1 MGISLLDKDN
11 SFELLA
17 KGYTE
22 ILHSVIDSIEI
33 NKSVSDKKSNLEIL
47 IKLFGWFLE
56 NDIQVP
62 ERCAKY
68 VGRLI
73 KDGTITHSVKSSKTF
88 SNKGYQSTMTCL
100 DIFNLVLQGEALNQA
115 IEHYAKDNH
124 MKPTE
129 IYKYLESHGKIARD
143 MIDMIWDTPLTPEQL
158 LDVDSILIYARSQ

>member
-62 ERCAKY
+62 ERCAKF

-73 KDGTITHSVKSSKTF
+73 KDGTITHSV
-88 SNKGYQSTMTCL
+88 
-100 DIFNLVLQGEALNQA
+100 
-115 IEHYAKDNH
+115 
-124 MKPTE
+124 
-129 IYKYLESHGKIARD
+129 
-143 MIDMIWDTPLTPEQL
+143 
-158 LDVDSILIYARSQ
+158 